1 MKYKVE
7 LWVAGTKFNFYC
19 YAASPS
25 GANQVALSQHP
36 NATIIHTT
44 MVFKWFTPLRCP
56 YKGDENYGWYDCTP
70 RNDLNVVM
78 PANLAMLRE
87 ANKFGLQRPTTV

>member
-25 GANQVALSQHP
+25 GANQVA
-36 NATIIHTT
+36 
-44 MVFKWFTPLRCP
+44 P
-56 YKGDENYGWYDCTP
+56 YKGDENYGWYDCTL
-70 RNDLNVVM
+70 RNDPNVVI

-87 ANKFGLQRPTTV
+87 ANKFGLQRPTMV